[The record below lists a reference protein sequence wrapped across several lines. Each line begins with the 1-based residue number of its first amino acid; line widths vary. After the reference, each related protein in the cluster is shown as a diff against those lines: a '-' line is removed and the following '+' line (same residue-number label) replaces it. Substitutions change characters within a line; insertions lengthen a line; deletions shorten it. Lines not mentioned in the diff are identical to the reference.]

1 MPISFVVFHQEFGLS
16 RFKKNQVKAM
26 KGLEY
31 ALTNLQGT
39 EEVQESE
46 REIKEILVMC
56 HCCHYY

>member
-1 MPISFVVFHQEFGLS
+1 MVFYQEFGLA

-39 EEVQESE
+39 EEEQKL
-46 REIKEILVMC
+46 RKGDKEMTPPL
-56 HCCHYY
+56 